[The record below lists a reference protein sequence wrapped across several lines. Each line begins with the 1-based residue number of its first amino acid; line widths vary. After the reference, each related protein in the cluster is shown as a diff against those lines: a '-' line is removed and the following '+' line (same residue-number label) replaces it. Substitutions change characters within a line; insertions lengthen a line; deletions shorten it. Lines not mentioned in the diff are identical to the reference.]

1 MPFFVWKRVQVGD
14 QRSPAAVRSAVHS
27 GYAFSAIAL
36 LIGVGLWFRYHDLIT
51 LFFIAAHL
59 SWISAVFSLVLLN
72 PSFLEDLSG
81 HPLERLGAANHLTLS
96 RIVLLPLL
104 LYLILREHYWAGLAG
119 YVLLGVTDVL
129 DGWIARHNREES
141 KLGFVL
147 DPFGDILFHLGIFVS
162 LSLGGIFPWW
172 VGGLVVLRY
181 GVLLAGCLLLYGLK
195 GEIWIQPTVFGKATG
210 LIVAALTTAVLLLA
224 ALDRQDSA
232 TSVWLGRAVGLLVA
246 LGVFHVLVI
255 GWINFH
261 RPVEGGQAVYRKS
274 FGLLVGRRDRR

>member
-1 MPFFVWKRVQVGD
+1 MPFFVWKRGQVGD

-172 VGGLVVLRY
+172 VGAGGAPLR
-181 GVLLAGCLLLYGLK
+181 GAARRLPAPLWAQ